1 MARPLRIEFEGAYY
15 HVTARGNERRKIF
28 FTQRDFEKF
37 KGYITTAQEK
47 YGFFLHSYVLMSN
60 HYHLIMETP
69 AANLSRIMH
78 HINSSYTTYVNIKR
92 KRSGHLFQG
101 RYKAIAVDKDSY
113 LLELSRYLHLNPV
126 RAKMVENPEDYP
138 YSSYRSFISGE
149 KDALVTEAAVLDLM
163 ATERQRAKACYRIF
177 VEEALGKDLESPL
190 QKVYAG
196 AMLGNEEFIDAMLQR
211 IEGSCLRRVEVAC
224 RQSLRITPSIEKIR
238 NTVCEEFGVTFEE
251 AAGNRRSVARK
262 VLIYLMKKH
271 TCATNREI
279 GTMFGDRG
287 DAAVI
292 KTFQRVS
299 KQIAED
305 EALCTAVKKL
315 QRKLSIVSG

>member
-69 AANLSRIMH
+69 VANLSRIMH

-101 RYKAIAVDKDSY
+101 RYKAIVVDKDSY

-163 ATERQRAKACYRIF
+163 APERQRAKACYRIF

-196 AMLGNEEFIDAMLQR
+196 AMLGNEEFIDATLQR
-211 IEGSCLRRVEVAC
+211 IEGSCLGRVEVAC
-224 RQSLRITPSIEKIR
+224 RQSLRITPSIEEIR

-271 TCATNREI
+271 TSATNREI

-305 EALCTAVKKL
+305 EALCTAVEKL